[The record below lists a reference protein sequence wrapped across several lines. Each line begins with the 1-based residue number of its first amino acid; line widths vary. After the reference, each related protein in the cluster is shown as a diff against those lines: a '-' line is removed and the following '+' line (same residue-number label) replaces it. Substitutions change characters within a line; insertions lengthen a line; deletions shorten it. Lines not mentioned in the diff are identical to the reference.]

1 MEALEADTC
10 RPFCP
15 PEFTFDKLYLTTFIS
30 HSIMLGRL
38 KKRKEEPSFTFY
50 FRFLNDLIQVALHI
64 ISVKI
69 FFFFFDALGKETYY
83 LVFIFEDFWSNLCDM
98 KIYSQDD
105 KSAVLGYGDDQVQTI
120 GNMVGLILI
129 MEFLIA
135 HSSVMI
141 KFRI

>member
-1 MEALEADTC
+1 
-10 RPFCP
+10 
-15 PEFTFDKLYLTTFIS
+15 
-30 HSIMLGRL
+30 MLGRL

-105 KSAVLGYGDDQVQTI
+105 KSAVLGYGDDQVQTM
-120 GNMVGLILI
+120 GNGVTHFGYEI
-129 MEFLIA
+129 FN
-135 HSSVMI
+135 SSQLCNDQV
-141 KFRI
+141 